1 MVTEA
6 KTAKTAKPVRLS
18 ANVSDPVG
26 DLLTRIRNANTAFK
40 DDLLVPAS
48 KMGDALCEILQK
60 EGYIEGYGREGEGVH
75 QGIRITLKYGRSR
88 QRAIS
93 GLKRVSKPGRRVYV
107 RKDRLPRVLGGLGV
121 AIVSTSQ
128 GVMTDREASK
138 KGVGGELLA
147 YVW

>member
-1 MVTEA
+1 MVTAA
-6 KTAKTAKPVRLS
+6 KTAKFS
-18 ANVSDPVG
+18 SNISDPIG
-26 DLLTRIRNANTAFK
+26 DMLTRIRNANTAYK

-48 KMGDALCEILQK
+48 KINEALCKILQQ
-60 EGYIEGYGREGEGVH
+60 EGYIVGFGREGEGVH
-75 QGIRITLKYGRSR
+75 QAVRITLKYGRSR

-107 RKDRLPRVLGGLGV
+107 AKDRLPRVLGGLGI

-128 GVMTDREASK
+128 GLMIDKEASR